1 MEQPKSL
8 INLGQSMKKIQKR
21 IYSHTKREISKHFLY
36 FYHEIEFFK
45 DFFYLKM
52 EISKISLDPVKTQ
65 ILTQSIK
72 RISKIL
78 YILWINLGHSIKKSN
93 KFFVRTLKQET
104 LNYFYIYLKN
114 NFIYLCRKNLV

>member
-1 MEQPKSL
+1 MEQPKLL

-78 YILWINLGHSIKKSN
+78 YIL
-93 KFFVRTLKQET
+93 
-104 LNYFYIYLKN
+104 
-114 NFIYLCRKNLV
+114 